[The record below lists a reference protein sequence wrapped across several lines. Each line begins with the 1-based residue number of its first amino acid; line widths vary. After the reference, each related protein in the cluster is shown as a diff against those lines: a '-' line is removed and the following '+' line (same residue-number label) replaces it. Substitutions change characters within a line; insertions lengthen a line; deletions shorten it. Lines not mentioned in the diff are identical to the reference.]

1 METIK
6 SLKGKIAKSSVSHH
20 APIHDVI
27 VRKISVYFTWLL
39 LLTPITANGTT
50 ILQGIVGVVG
60 AFLLIYPDYYLCVI
74 GILLLQLGYIL
85 DCCDGEIAR
94 YYKSSSVNGVFLDL
108 IGHEIVIPMMYF
120 CISVGEFQRTG
131 TVWFILLGFSTA
143 FWSLRFD
150 IAAMFQTVNVL
161 FAKADNPSYS
171 YEKLKSET
179 SSRAAQQATQK
190 PSFIRTIFR
199 YPESM
204 NILTVVL
211 VADWFAPNFL
221 PFNISLASIFLF
233 VFGTLVPLA
242 RMYSIYK
249 IFSDNE
255 VEKRY
260 TEIIEAVRKI
270 LNKTKN

>member
-1 METIK
+1 MESIK
-6 SLKGKIAKSSVSHH
+6 SLKDKIAKSSVSHY
-20 APIHDVI
+20 APLHDVI

-50 ILQGIVGVVG
+50 VLQGIVGVIG
-60 AFLLIYPDYYLCVI
+60 AFLLIYPDYLLCVI

-94 YYKSSSVNGVFLDL
+94 YYKTSSVNGVFLDL

-131 TVWFILLGFSTA
+131 VIWFLLLGFSTA

-150 IAAMFQTVNVL
+150 IAAMFQTINVL
-161 FAKADNPSYS
+161 FAKSDNPSYS
-171 YEKLKSET
+171 YEKLKTEST
-179 SSRAAQQATQK
+179 SRATQQATQK
-190 PSFIRTIFR
+190 PSFVRTLFR

-204 NILTVVL
+204 NVLTL
-211 VADWFAPNFL
+211 LLFLDWFIPNFL
-221 PFNISLASIFLF
+221 PLNLSLVSIFLI
-233 VFGTLVPLA
+233 VFGTLVPFA
-242 RMYSIYK
+242 RLYSIYK
-249 IFSDNE
+249 IFSGNE

-260 TEIIEAVRKI
+260 TEIIETARKI
-270 LNKTKN
+270 LNKK